1 MYNFLIAVGILLIIL
16 GLYYDRTVR
25 LNKDEPLNTE
35 VNNQESKKL
44 DIYIDEPYI
53 AEAEAEDKID
63 IIVDEPLYNFI
74 DKEEIS
80 FEEVLESIE
89 VDDID
94 IEHNEDI
101 ITSNDNETFNIMRK
115 YEAGE
120 YTLEEVCNILNMKK
134 GEVLLLRNI
143 YKKSQ
148 E

>member
-1 MYNFLIAVGILLIIL
+1 MYNFLMAVGILLIIL
-16 GLYYDRTVR
+16 GLYYDRMVR

-35 VNNQESKKL
+35 VNYQESKKL

-53 AEAEAEDKID
+53 AEDKID
-63 IIVDEPLYNFI
+63 IIVDEPIYNFI

-89 VDDID
+89 VDDMD